1 MIRSFFEGVP
11 IDFCVAKSRKMS
23 SREFFTRVI
32 IPTWN
37 VLAPKME
44 KCGIPNFL
52 VNKNLQMEKDN
63 EFV

>member
-1 MIRSFFEGVP
+1 
-11 IDFCVAKSRKMS
+11 MS